1 MIKGG
6 LGPSGVY
13 GLSVVVWVCA
23 AVLVS
28 VAAVNPMT
36 EERKADDAVQAARA
50 LAEFHAKPT
59 QEKMLLLTGKHFPL
73 AFHCQC
79 QPHARP
85 PLCAAVFEDCLFGC
99 VLLSFLG
106 IPRCHS
112 VILSLYLSLYLSL
125 SFCPCLSLSLS
136 LSLSLCL
143 SLCLFVVLS
152 FLLCHFVSLHSVCL
166 AVAVSASHTPLPSL
180 TPSAGEFTVHGIPV
194 FIKEVSNAGEGTGHT
209 IWDGAVTLAKYLEH
223 T

>member
-1 MIKGG
+1 
-6 LGPSGVY
+6 
-13 GLSVVVWVCA
+13 
-23 AVLVS
+23 
-28 VAAVNPMT
+28 
-36 EERKADDAVQAARA
+36 
-50 LAEFHAKPT
+50 
-59 QEKMLLLTGKHFPL
+59 MLLCLKT
-73 AFHCQC
+73 AF
-79 QPHARP
+79 
-85 PLCAAVFEDCLFGC
+85 LVVFYCRFWAFR
-99 VLLSFLG
+99 VVILSFCLC
-106 IPRCHS
+106 ICLCICLCHS
-112 VILSLYLSLYLSL
+112 VPVSLCLYL
-125 SFCPCLSLSLS
+125 C